1 MGRSL
6 GRDFFDESIKDE
18 RANFTL
24 ADNYRNITKSQVLV
38 TSSIKFK
45 TLKHNYKYICELK

>member
-38 TSSIKFK
+38 IMPQ
-45 TLKHNYKYICELK
+45 TLNLKP